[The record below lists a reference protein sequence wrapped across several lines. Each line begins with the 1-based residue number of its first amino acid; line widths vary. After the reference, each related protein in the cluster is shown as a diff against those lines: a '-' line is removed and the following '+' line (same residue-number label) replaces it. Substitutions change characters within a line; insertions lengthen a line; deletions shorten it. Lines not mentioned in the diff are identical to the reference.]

1 MEPTLPGRNSILY
14 VLQVFPGT
22 LKPITYPDPHNRI
35 KARTEL
41 ERREEYLNKLDDI
54 GQFYPDLPRLVRQ
67 CLSNT
72 PRERPSSEDL
82 LDRVKE
88 VRVDEEKRGTIEMD
102 IKKLLP
108 DLEKKMVERRLQE
121 VQVSMTSS

>member
-1 MEPTLPGRNSILY
+1 MCCRY
-14 VLQVFPGT
+14 FQ
-22 LKPITYPDPHNRI
+22 PITYPDSHNRI

-54 GQFYPDLPRLVRQ
+54 GQFYPDLPRLVRR

-88 VRVDEEKRGTIEMD
+88 VRVDEERRGTIEMD